1 MKRVLVIDDDPQ
13 IMIFIKFILEK
24 NNFEVFSADSGMKGL
39 EILQNE
45 DIDIVLLDVMMP
57 GMDGYEVCRK
67 IRENP
72 KTKDKP
78 VLMLTALG
86 MGEDFE
92 KALEVGAN
100 WYIVKPFKPQQLI
113 ERINML
119 LEEKKGGENEGN

>member
-1 MKRVLVIDDDPQ
+1 MRRVLVIDDDPQ
-13 IMIFIKFILEK
+13 ITTFIKFILEK
-24 NNFEVFSADSGMKGL
+24 NNFKVFFADSGMKGL
-39 EILQNE
+39 EILESE
-45 DIDIVLLDVMMP
+45 DVDIILLDVMMP
-57 GMDGYEVCRK
+57 GMNGYEICRK

-113 ERINML
+113 ERISML
-119 LEEKKGGENEGN
+119 LEEKKGGENEGD